1 MFAYGSEAAGSNEV
15 FSWESIYAE
24 SKATSLLKS
33 RLLVKP
39 QGGDNASVLLLF
51 LVAFLRGPSREGP
64 LWGCLLSDLVRTGSG
79 VSSHRLG
86 ARQGAVWE

>member
-33 RLLVKP
+33 PLLVKS
-39 QGGDNASVLLLF
+39 QGGDNASIPL
-51 LVAFLRGPSREGP
+51 AFPCGLAENAKWGGSP
-64 LWGCLLSDLVRTGSG
+64 LGCLLSDLSVD
-79 VSSHRLG
+79 
-86 ARQGAVWE
+86 